1 VLTSFG
7 IEKATHGIE
16 LTEIESEN
24 FHSTC
29 VLWVW
34 GRNFE
39 TGITVPASPVRVAR
53 FYSKAPNP
61 NPGLTWIRSAAQ
73 SVSACNDDEDDLVP
87 YMGGPSRA
95 IPGKDG
101 KLTFVAAEESTFVWA
116 RHMGHEGKGYPLH
129 RTEHKP

>member
-1 VLTSFG
+1 MGFEECVKVISFCRSLEKRVLSSFG

-39 TGITVPASPVRVAR
+39 TGITVPASTVRVAR

-73 SVSACNDDEDDLVP
+73 SVSACNDDEV
-87 YMGGPSRA
+87 
-95 IPGKDG
+95 
-101 KLTFVAAEESTFVWA
+101 
-116 RHMGHEGKGYPLH
+116 RH
-129 RTEHKP
+129 EHP